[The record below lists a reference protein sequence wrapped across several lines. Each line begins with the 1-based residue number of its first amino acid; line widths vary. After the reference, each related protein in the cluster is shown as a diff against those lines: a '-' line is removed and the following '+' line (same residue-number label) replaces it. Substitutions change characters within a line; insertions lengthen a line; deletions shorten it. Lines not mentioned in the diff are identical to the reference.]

1 MATRTGAQSRGTLAP
16 RSCGSKLA
24 APGPG
29 LQALSVLKRRARA
42 HLSREPAASGVLA
55 QSRSDYFSRIAT
67 VLLQRG
73 GSGIVKVGARTSELR
88 LGRTPRPSSLRLAS
102 LGGKK
107 KRIKQVTYLC
117 LLGVRLETWGG
128 LGLQSRVPDT
138 RLASSGCL
146 QPGARS
152 ALPSNKTL
160 ATQAP
165 PAPRGDLGTP
175 FQPALAPRFPG
186 WPAEPTQTTCFLTY
200 SSVSYPSSCRSHTDP
215 GPPPV

>member
-1 MATRTGAQSRGTLAP
+1 MVDGIIKYDPDFPKS
-16 RSCGSKLA
+16 
-24 APGPG
+24 G
-29 LQALSVLKRRARA
+29 LQRWFWHCESWRA
-42 HLSREPAASGVLA
+42 HLRTTSRAHAKAIFFE
-55 QSRSDYFSRIAT
+55 
-67 VLLQRG
+67 
-73 GSGIVKVGARTSELR
+73 TSL
-88 LGRTPRPSSLRLAS
+88 PRRE
-102 LGGKK
+102 K

-138 RLASSGCL
+138 RSASSGCL

-152 ALPSNKTL
+152 ALLSNKTL

-186 WPAEPTQTTCFLTY
+186 WPAEPTLTTCFLTY

-215 GPPPV
+215 GPPQFSGGQPTWAKEHKENLDRVLH